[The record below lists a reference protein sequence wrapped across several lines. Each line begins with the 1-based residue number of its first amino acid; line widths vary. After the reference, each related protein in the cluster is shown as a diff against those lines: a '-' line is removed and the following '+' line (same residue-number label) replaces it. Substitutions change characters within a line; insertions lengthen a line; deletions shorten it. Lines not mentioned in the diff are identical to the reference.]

1 VRTFACWRCVRIA
14 EFENLGY
21 NAPVTL
27 RGELLSLFI
36 CPETGEPLL
45 GWDGKSDTGELRTES
60 GRTYPVSDGIPNLL
74 PDVLRG
80 GPADDTEVSEKRSE
94 MQARDAQ
101 VKSYDRMLGL
111 KLFTLYE
118 VPLTLKFL
126 PLEAS
131 HLMLEGGCGTGRM
144 TTTFAERVRGMVC
157 VDFSRESLRVAK
169 QKVPPALAEKVLF
182 IQADLSRLPLRSDSF
197 DRVGSFGVYEH
208 IPTPEA
214 REGALKHL
222 ARACKPASAGGRMA
236 LSAYRWGAPQSWFSQ
251 REGHH
256 PGGIYFIRLTMDEL
270 KAQATPHFTVRGS
283 TEALLYYHLI
293 WGQK

>member
-1 VRTFACWRCVRIA
+1 M
-14 EFENLGY
+14 EFLAFVGY
-21 NAPVTL
+21 TARVTI
-27 RGELLSLFI
+27 REELLSLLI
-36 CPETGEPLL
+36 CPETGDALS
-45 GWDGKSDTGELRTES
+45 GWDGASEHGTLTTTS
-60 GRTYPVSDGIPNLL
+60 GRSYPITDGIPNLL

-80 GPADDTEVSEKRSE
+80 SAADDTEASEKRSE

-101 VKSYDRMLGL
+101 VKSYDQMLGL
-111 KLFTLYE
+111 KLFTYYE

-126 PLEAS
+126 PLERS

-144 TTTFAERVRGMVC
+144 TRAFAERVRGMLC

-169 QKVPPALAEKVLF
+169 TKVPPELADRVLF
-182 IQADLSRLPLRSDSF
+182 VQADLSRLPTQSEAF

-214 REGALKHL
+214 RDGALKHL
-222 ARACKPASAGGRMA
+222 ARACKPSSAGGRLA
-236 LSAYRWGAPQSWFSQ
+236 LSAYRWGPPVSFMSE

-256 PGGIYFIRLTMDEL
+256 PGGIYFIRLTQDEL
-270 KAQATPHFTVRGS
+270 KAQCAPHFSVKGA

-293 WGQK
+293 WGQKENHG